1 MCVIYQDAVI
11 VVLTRNFHTVKKSKV
26 TAKAGKVCS
35 FFDMFKLL
43 QGKATTFIV
52 IYLTLG

>member
-11 VVLTRNFHTVKKSKV
+11 VVPTRNFPTVKKSQKSLQRQEKS
-26 TAKAGKVCS
+26 A
-35 FFDMFKLL
+35 FKLL
-43 QGKATTFIV
+43 QGIATISIV

>member
-11 VVLTRNFHTVKKSKV
+11 AVLTRNFHTVKKSKV
-26 TAKAGKVCS
+26 IAKAGKVCD

-43 QGKATTFIV
+43 QGIATIFIV

>member
-11 VVLTRNFHTVKKSKV
+11 VVLTRNFRTVKKSKV
-26 TAKAGKVCS
+26 TAKAGKVCG
-35 FFDMFKLL
+35 FFDTFKLL
-43 QGKATTFIV
+43 QGIATIFIV